1 MPHRSIS
8 TRALDEAAFPVRLKL
23 HVPPHGFGHA
33 LIDILQW
40 LRREVGEGNFARH
53 DADTLEDEA
62 LAIHFRRLEDAAA
75 FMSTFPELRLADGT
89 ASRLYARQRV
99 SPRLPLSS
107 AGTAKR
113 I

>member
-40 LRREVGEGNFARH
+40 LRREVGDGNFARH
-53 DADTLEDEA
+53 EAETLEEEA
-62 LAIHFRRLEDAAA
+62 LAIHFRRLEDAAT
-75 FMSTFPELRLADGT
+75 FMSAFPELQLADGT
-89 ASRLYARQRV
+89 TSRLYARQRL
-99 SPRLPLSS
+99 SPRLLPA
-107 AGTAKR
+107 AGAAKR
-113 I
+113 L